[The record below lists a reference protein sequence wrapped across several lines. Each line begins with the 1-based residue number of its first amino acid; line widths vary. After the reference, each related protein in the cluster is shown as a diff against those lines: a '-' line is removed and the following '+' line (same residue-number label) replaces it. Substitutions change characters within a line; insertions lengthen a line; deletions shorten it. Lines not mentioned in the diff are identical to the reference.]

1 MNKIL
6 CFLATAL
13 LLMGCTSGND
23 VKPWEKES
31 LAKPS
36 MQFGGLHPE
45 VKKFE
50 QHIYFS
56 KEGSRGG
63 YGVAGGGCGCN

>member
-1 MNKIL
+1 MKKIISL
-6 CFLATAL
+6 LALGYL
-13 LLMGCTSGND
+13 LIGCTSGKD
-23 VKPWEKES
+23 VKAWEKES
-31 LAKPS
+31 LAKET

>member
-1 MNKIL
+1 MKNFIS
-6 CFLATAL
+6 FLAVSF
-13 LLMGCTSGND
+13 LMIGCTSGQD
-23 VKPWEKES
+23 VKPWEKAS
-31 LAKPS
+31 LAKDT

-45 VKKFE
+45 VRKFE

-56 KEGSRGG
+56 KEGTKGG